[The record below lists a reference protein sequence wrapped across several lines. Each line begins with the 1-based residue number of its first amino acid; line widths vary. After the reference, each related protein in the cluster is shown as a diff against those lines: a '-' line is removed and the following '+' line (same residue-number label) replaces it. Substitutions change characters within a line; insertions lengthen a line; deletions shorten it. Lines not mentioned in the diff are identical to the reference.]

1 MAVDLHISFLVDI
14 FLLIVEMFSYIDL
27 EKCALLFS

>member
-27 EKCALLFS
+27 EKSS